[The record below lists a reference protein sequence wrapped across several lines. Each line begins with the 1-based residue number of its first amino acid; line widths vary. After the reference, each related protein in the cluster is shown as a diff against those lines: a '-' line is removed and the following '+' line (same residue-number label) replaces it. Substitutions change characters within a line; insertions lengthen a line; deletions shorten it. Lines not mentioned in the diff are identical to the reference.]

1 MSFIFLNHFLDL
13 SNGIDEGNLD
23 HSDFQDTDISEVP
36 VPAKLHVTDAQRE
49 EIRGWVLTVSMD
61 QRMEQ
66 VLPNDERDTYDASLL
81 AANTGIRYLPCV
93 ITGGWEK
100 QPYRAPYHL
109 TLPSPISMELPQCLG
124 LYHLLQGCEKS
135 WVCLCEG
142 GYCWRVFDLS

>member
-1 MSFIFLNHFLDL
+1 MMTLGCD
-13 SNGIDEGNLD
+13 DD
-23 HSDFQDTDISEVP
+23 VDVVISQ
-36 VPAKLHVTDAQRE
+36 DAQRE

-100 QPYRAPYHL
+100 PLTEHLTTLPYR
-109 TLPSPISMELPQCLG
+109 LPFLWNYPS
-124 LYHLLQGCEKS
+124 
-135 WVCLCEG
+135 V
-142 GYCWRVFDLS
+142 